1 MGLTRIVIAVPARL
15 ESSRLPNKVLAEISG
30 QTMITRVLKQCL
42 KSRLVD
48 DIFLCTD
55 NEFIENKAL
64 EENVK
69 VVRTRKNCKSGS
81 ERIASV
87 LDQLIIEELPLKDT
101 LIINVQGDQPFLDP
115 NTITKLSEIFINAQD
130 RPEVITP
137 IYPMSKKNIH
147 NPNVVKTL
155 IDMNGQVL
163 YFSRSAIPHVRG
175 LEENKWGD
183 NYCYWGHVGIYGF
196 RGDVLSKWQSLPES
210 KLENV
215 EKLEQLRLIDAGIKI
230 QTFKVKE
237 ESLSVDTIEQLE
249 FARKIAKNFK

>member
-69 VVRTRKNCKSGS
+69 VLRTSKNCKSGS

-87 LDQLIIEELPLKDT
+87 LDQLTIEDLPLKDT

-115 NTITKLSEIFINAQD
+115 NIITKLAEIFINSQD

-215 EKLEQLRLIDAGIKI
+215 EKLEQLRVLELGEKISVSLVETETHGIDTPEDLAR
-230 QTFKVKE
+230 FE
-237 ESLSVDTIEQLE
+237 RLLE
-249 FARKIAKNFK
+249 NR